1 MQSVQL
7 APYLVVQEGDSL
19 MHELGRMRTTHAH
32 HAAAAAGE
40 TGAEGG
46 NGRAAAGR
54 GSGHAYYARWE
65 RPGSTWVIATSIMSI
80 GED

>member
-19 MHELGRMRTTHAH
+19 IHELGRMRTTHA
-32 HAAAAAGE
+32 AAAAGD
-40 TGAEGG
+40 TAAEGG